1 MPITLHPKKL
11 LDASLMMHQT
21 KSQITSQACQHCI
34 TCASLNA
41 VFNADPI
48 NRHKNNHGGLRPLCT
63 TYRHDYVLLIGNTKG
78 GVGKTTIAVN
88 LAIARALAGRD
99 VWLID
104 GDRQGTAQTAISIRA
119 EAGHTPGIACATYP
133 DGPTLRA
140 QVQQQAAKFDDVVID
155 AGGRDSTA
163 LRAALVLSDVL
174 LVPFQPRSYDVWAL
188 NDIAALVDEARSVRD
203 GLRCF
208 AVLNCADPGEHS
220 TDNAEAAAAVA
231 EVPQFEY
238 LPTPLRRRKAFS
250 NAAGAG
256 QCVLEIKPQDGK
268 ASAELD
274 ALISALF

>member
-1 MPITLHPKKL
+1 MIVT
-11 LDASLMMHQT
+11 
-21 KSQITSQACQHCI
+21 
-34 TCASLNA
+34 
-41 VFNADPI
+41 
-48 NRHKNNHGGLRPLCT
+48 
-63 TYRHDYVLLIGNTKG
+63 IGNTKG

-88 LAIARALAGRD
+88 LAIARALLGRD

-119 EAGHTPGIACATYP
+119 EAGHSPGIACATYP

-140 QVQQQAAKFDDVVID
+140 QVQQQAGKFDDVVID

-203 GLRCF
+203 GLRAF

-231 EVPQFEY
+231 DVPQFAY

-256 QCVLEIKPQDGK
+256 LSVLEIKPQDAK
-268 ASAELD
+268 ASAELN
-274 ALISALF
+274 ALVNALF

>member
-1 MPITLHPKKL
+1 MIIT
-11 LDASLMMHQT
+11 
-21 KSQITSQACQHCI
+21 
-34 TCASLNA
+34 
-41 VFNADPI
+41 V
-48 NRHKNNHGGLRPLCT
+48 
-63 TYRHDYVLLIGNTKG
+63 GNTKG

-88 LAIARALAGRD
+88 LVIARALAGRD

-119 EAGHTPGIACATYP
+119 EAGHSPGIACATYP
-133 DGPTLRA
+133 DGPTLRG
-140 QVQQQAAKFDDVVID
+140 QVQQQGSKFDDIIID

-220 TDNAEAAAAVA
+220 TDNADAAAAVA
-231 EVPQFEY
+231 EVSQFEY
-238 LPTPLRRRKAFS
+238 LPTPIRRRKAFA

-256 QCVLEIKPQDGK
+256 QSVLEIKPQDAK
-268 ASAELD
+268 ASAEIN